1 MSPRSSTRSG
11 GPYRKP
17 RWDLYT
23 WMLFISFVAIVIAC
37 VCLFLE
43 VKDYGDKP
51 YELSLAAPMARECP
65 VMVAGAFGPQD
76 PSQPGL
82 PPRGSESIHDG

>member
-1 MSPRSSTRSG
+1 VSPRSSTRSG

-17 RWDLYT
+17 RFDLYT
-23 WMLFISFVAIVIAC
+23 WLLFLSFVAIVIAC

-51 YELSLAAPMARECP
+51 YELSLSAPFARECP
-65 VMVAGAFGPQD
+65 VMVAGALGPQG
-76 PSQPGL
+76 PSEPDL
-82 PPRGSESIHDG
+82 PPCWTESIHG

>member
-1 MSPRSSTRSG
+1 MSPRSSTHSG

-17 RWDLYT
+17 RFDLYT
-23 WMLFISFVAIVIAC
+23 WLLFLSLVAIAIAC

-51 YELSLAAPMARECP
+51 YELSFAAPFVRECP
-65 VMVAGAFGPQD
+65 VMVAGAFGPRG
-76 PSQPGL
+76 PLEPGL
-82 PPRGSESIHDG
+82 PPRGTESMHG

>member
-1 MSPRSSTRSG
+1 MSPRSSTRRG

-23 WMLFISFVAIVIAC
+23 WMLFISLMAVVIAC

-43 VKDYGDKP
+43 VKDYGDTP
-51 YELSLAAPMARECP
+51 YELSLCTPFARERP
-65 VMVAGAFGPQD
+65 MMVAGASGPAGA
-76 PSQPGL
+76 SEPGL
-82 PPRGSESIHDG
+82 PPRGTESIQG